1 MSRQHWSPALVAIAA
16 LWLVPTLGQAEE
28 DADTASEVED
38 AGEPSVETSDK
49 APPPAGP
56 SFLDASLRAKLTAAL
71 RRSGITLE
79 DLHFSRDYVNYG
91 LPEPRDHW
99 RLPASRQALDE
110 PMLLPDLAARWSLSL
125 SEDLGGGRM
134 PGWGGFHELA
144 LSQLAPTQD
153 STRAD
158 GSTLEQVS
166 SQGAG
171 CESDTDSADPAG
183 IIAQSLA
190 SEEQAGRKWSRREA
204 RSLNDRMDDDL
215 DALLGTLLTRART
228 AHCQVSAA
236 LAPLSLEQR
245 HEIVSILDATL
256 WGDPT
261 ATATEDEEERRFTLL
276 TSAWDA
282 IDRQALLEAGASWN
296 EAILTASVDLSA
308 LPASAWPTSPII
320 LPTDLGEV
328 WVGSTDNNSGSGDPV
343 LLVDP
348 GGDDHW
354 RIASSREALP
364 SDGLKP
370 VRGWIDLGGNDAWQ
384 GGHGGAGGALFSI
397 AAGIDLDGN
406 DSYRSDRLSQGA
418 AAFGYAAWLDQ
429 RGADRYMGTVAVQG
443 FAAFGAAIL
452 RDAGDDGDVYEAGF
466 LAQAASHTEGFAVLH
481 DGGGSDR
488 YLLGGTFEDNPS
500 RLPGHYSSCGQGF
513 SIGMRPYAGG
523 GVAWLLDESGH
534 DQYIGG
540 LWVQGS
546 SYWHSLA
553 ALVDRSGNDLYT
565 ATQYSQGSGIHLSS
579 AGLFD
584 GGGDDRYL
592 LPHLGQGSGHDL
604 AVSWLIDAGGDDL
617 YAGINLLQGASI
629 TNAASFFVDAQG
641 DDTYMSGTA
650 NSRGQASDARGFGA
664 VGVFLD
670 QDGKDR
676 YMDGEQQESA
686 AGKLELRGDHGIF
699 VDGSEIEQPDSAD
712 DAAEGNPESEEVAE
726 DDDALTAQENEE
738 AEPPSLGARELLL
751 SNVLYIAPS
760 EDTQAAVE
768 RLADGGARVLRLLLP
783 LTSADKILR
792 SYTIERVIERII
804 KDARPGA
811 VLEIAESVARAA
823 QAGEPV
829 AADGSVRWHLRWL
842 GKLAKA
848 DLNATEHAVASA
860 EQLRDHPAWRV
871 RKGAWTLLRDV
882 ATLEGLELADEDRD
896 RWAVKASLALQDDPI
911 VEVRAAAARALT
923 SVGGPGV
930 ASTLVNALLEHS
942 FDLRDSA
949 EGALVAILER
959 SDGIAAAR
967 ALFPVA
973 SGEVTGAGPGR
984 DAALRLLGAS
994 GHRDAWDV
1002 IRVALSDQE
1011 AATRTAALDGA
1022 LALRPRG
1029 LKKALE
1035 ERLKNEQDASLRG
1048 RLEREL
1054 ASAGLR

>member
-1 MSRQHWSPALVAIAA
+1 MSREYWIVALIALA
-16 LWLVPTLGQAEE
+16 SLWLFPERSQAEDGVE
-28 DADTASEVED
+28 AVSEVESD
-38 AGEPSVETSDK
+38 GQSAAEPNDEGAASH
-49 APPPAGP
+49 GP
-56 SFLDASLRAKLTAAL
+56 SFLSPKPRGMLTAAL

-79 DLHFSRDYVNYG
+79 DLRFSRDYVNYG
-91 LPEPRDHW
+91 LQEPRDHW
-99 RLPASRQALDE
+99 RLTASQQTLKE
-110 PMLLPDLAARWSLSL
+110 PMLLPDLAAAWSLTL
-125 SEDLGGGRM
+125 SDDLGGGRM
-134 PGWGGFHELA
+134 PRWTGFHQLA
-144 LSQLAPTQD
+144 LGQLAPTPA
-153 STRAD
+153 STATERKE
-158 GSTLEQVS
+158 SEQSS
-166 SQGAG
+166 SQGSG
-171 CESDTDSADPAG
+171 CEPAPGSAAPPG

-204 RSLNDRMDDDL
+204 RSLNDRMNDDL
-215 DALLGTLLTRART
+215 DVLLGSLLSRART
-228 AHCQVSAA
+228 AHCQVRAA
-236 LAPLSLEQR
+236 LSSLSPEQR
-245 HEIVSILDATL
+245 RDVVSILEATL
-256 WGDPT
+256 WGDP
-261 ATATEDEEERRFTLL
+261 AQTATEDEEERRFSLL
-276 TSAWDA
+276 TSTWDA
-282 IDRQALLEAGASWN
+282 IDRQALLEAGSSWN
-296 EAILTASVDLSA
+296 EAILAASLELSA
-308 LPASAWPTSPII
+308 LPASAWPASPMI

-328 WVGSTDNNSGSGDPV
+328 WVGSADNNSGSGDPV

-348 GGDDHW
+348 GGDDNW

-364 SDGLKP
+364 SEGLKP

-384 GGHGGAGGALFSI
+384 GGQGGPGGALFSI

-406 DSYRSDRLSQGA
+406 DSYRSGRLSQGA
-418 AAFGYAAWLDQ
+418 AAFGYSAWLDQ
-429 RGADRYMGTVAVQG
+429 RGTDRYMGTVAVQG

-452 RDAGDDGDVYEAGF
+452 RDAGEDGDVYEAGF

-534 DQYIGG
+534 DQYVGG

-604 AVSWLIDAGGDDL
+604 AVSWLIDDGGDDL

-629 TNAASFFVDAQG
+629 TNAASFFVDARG

-670 QDGKDR
+670 QSGEDR
-676 YMDGEQQESA
+676 YLDGEKQETA
-686 AGKLELRGDHGIF
+686 AGALELRGDHGIF
-699 VDGSEIEQPDSAD
+699 VDGIEVEQPDSTDRAV
-712 DAAEGNPESEEVAE
+712 ESDTDPEEVAN
-726 DDDALTAQENEE
+726 DDGATAQEDEE
-738 AEPPSLGARELLL
+738 VEPPSLGARELLL
-751 SNVLYIAPS
+751 NNVLYIAPS
-760 EDTQAAVE
+760 EDTEAAVA
-768 RLADGGARVLRLLLP
+768 RLAEGGARVLRLLLP

-804 KDARPGA
+804 KDAPPGG
-811 VLEIAESVARAA
+811 LLKIAESVARAA
-823 QAGEPV
+823 QAGETN
-829 AADGSVRWHLRWL
+829 AADASVRWHLSWL

-848 DLNATEHAVASA
+848 DLNATEYAVASA
-860 EQLRDHPAWRV
+860 EQLRGHPAWRV
-871 RKGAWTLLRDV
+871 RKAAWTLLRDV
-882 ATLEGLELADEDRD
+882 ALLEGLKLADEDREA
-896 RWAVKASLALQDDPI
+896 WAVKASLALQDDPI

-923 SVGGPGV
+923 SVAGPGV
-930 ASTLVNALLEHS
+930 APTLVKALLEHS

-949 EGALVAILER
+949 EAALVAILER
-959 SDGIAAAR
+959 SDGIAVAR

-973 SGEVTGAGPGR
+973 SAEVTGAGPGR

-1002 IRVALSDQE
+1002 IRGALSDTE
-1011 AATRTAALDGA
+1011 PATRTAALDGA

-1035 ERLKNEQDASLRG
+1035 ERLKSEQDATLRG